1 MARVY
6 DKFQLVPPAPEDVVY
21 WGRLEIGL
29 ARMTAETPSN
39 PPSNRVRSLSIG
51 QMTFGSFMLVLAVIV
66 VTGAASVIA
75 IRHIGQT
82 FSELQRLQ
90 SVGDLAEDIDRRMNE
105 LRLAARDYVTNPGSQ
120 ATPIAEATTALAEVL
135 KKTRL
140 ELAPEQQDMI
150 DGVTERLATYRS
162 GIERISTLIDHR
174 ADLITRLPPL
184 RDRLDA
190 AIAEST
196 DTAVNAELFRFHNR
210 IATGLLARNPS
221 AAEVAAQGILALTI
235 PDRKLREAANNYAEA
250 AIAISIRERQIAE
263 IDKEVLGTE
272 GRLIQRV
279 TELLREVS
287 ARRGRVLSFEF
298 ARTLGEAKWQSI
310 VLGSMGVLI
319 GLFAAGLVVRR
330 TVRPLA
336 RIATSIRSI
345 AGGEKDVSIPAT
357 DVDNEIGDIARAA
370 EVFRQTLV
378 DADAARE
385 AAVRALAEQ
394 RQAEESYR
402 KLFESSV
409 DGIYVTTPSGDLLDA
424 NPALARIMGYT
435 TPQDLIA
442 AIGDIAETIYVHK
455 SAREEYQKL
464 MQRDGM
470 VREFEYQVRARD
482 GTVLWLSDSAGAVRN
497 EAGEI
502 IRYEGVVRDI
512 TDQKRAE
519 EAVSEGRRLL
529 QQVIDTVPAVI
540 NVKDRELRYVLM
552 NRYMAGIFGIEPQ
565 DAIGRTTGELMSRYG
580 AEKTDEHDRRVLAAG
595 RELGFY
601 EEEYKDSAGNMRQ
614 WLVNKLP
621 LLDAEG
627 EIENIVTVAL
637 DIGERKRGEQE
648 MRKARDAAE
657 LALRNLRET
666 QNSLIE
672 AEKLAALGRLVAGV
686 AHEVNNPVGISMTV
700 ASALERKTANFAA
713 EVARGDLRRSSLN
726 EYLETSRDASSQL
739 VANLNRAAELIQ
751 SFKQVAADRN
761 YSDKRTFDLGDLTE
775 QVVMSLRPGL
785 RKHNLALNVECQ
797 PNLSMNSYPGPY
809 GQVLTNLF
817 LNAVAHAFPDGRPGK
832 VDIRVRESGKDNVE
846 ILFSDDGV
854 GMSLDVR
861 RRAFDPFFTTRRDQG
876 GTGLG
881 LHIVYSIVTTRLGG
895 RLDLDSEPGGGTR
908 IQIILPR
915 VAPVEMAAE

>member
-1 MARVY
+1 MS
-6 DKFQLVPPAPEDVVY
+6 
-21 WGRLEIGL
+21 
-29 ARMTAETPSN
+29 AESPSN
-39 PPSNRVRSLSIG
+39 LPKTRSFAFSIG
-51 QMTFGSFMLVLAVIV
+51 QLTFGSILLVLAVIII
-66 VTGAASVIA
+66 TSAASVIA
-75 IRHIGQT
+75 IRHIDQT
-82 FSELQRLQ
+82 FGELQRLQ

-105 LRLAARDYVTNPGSQ
+105 LRLAARDFVTDPGTQSMQ
-120 ATPIAEATTALAEVL
+120 VAEAATALSEVL

-140 ELAPEQQDMI
+140 EIAPEQQDMI
-150 DGVTERLATYRS
+150 DGVTERLTTYRN
-162 GIERISTLIDHR
+162 GIERISSLINRR
-174 ADLITRLPPL
+174 ADLIAGLPPL
-184 RDRLDA
+184 REKFDSAVADSPDPILT
-190 AIAEST
+190 ST
-196 DTAVNAELFRFHNR
+196 LFQTQSR
-210 IATGLLARNPS
+210 IASALLARNPA
-221 AAEVAAQGILALTI
+221 AAEVAAQSMRAQPISDPNMRRAV
-235 PDRKLREAANNYAEA
+235 DDYAEA
-250 AIAISIRERQIAE
+250 IIAIAIRERQIAD

-279 TELLREVS
+279 TELLRQVS
-287 ARRGRVLSFEF
+287 EQRGHVLSRDF
-298 ARTLGEAKWQSI
+298 ARTLAEAKWQSI
-310 VLGSMGVLI
+310 VLGTAGVII
-319 GLFAAGLVVRR
+319 GLFAALLVVRR

-336 RIATSIRSI
+336 AIAASIRAV
-345 AGGEKDVSIPAT
+345 AGGETNANIPAV

-385 AAVRALAEQ
+385 AAVKALAEQ
-394 RQAEESYR
+394 RLAEESYR

-409 DGIYVTTPSGDLLDA
+409 DGIYVTTPGGDLLDA
-424 NPALARIMGYT
+424 NPALARMMGYA
-435 TPQDLIA
+435 TPKDLINGL
-442 AIGDIAETIYVHK
+442 GDVATSVYLHP
-455 SAREEYQKL
+455 SAREQYQFL
-464 MQRDGM
+464 MRRDGM

-482 GTVLWLSDSAGAVRN
+482 GAILWLSDSASAVRN
-497 EAGEI
+497 ERGEI
-502 IRYEGVVRDI
+502 ARYEGVVRDI

-519 EAVSEGRRLL
+519 DAIAEGRRLL

-540 NVKDRELRYVLM
+540 NVKDKDLRYVLM

-565 DAIGRTTGELMSRYG
+565 DAIGRTTADLMSRYG
-580 AEKTDEHDRRVLAAG
+580 AAKTDEHDKRVLAGG

-657 LALRNLRET
+657 AALRNLRET

-672 AEKLAALGRLVAGV
+672 AEKLAALGRLVAGI
-686 AHEVNNPVGISMTV
+686 AHEVNNPVGISLTV
-700 ASALERKTANFAA
+700 ASALERKTALFAG
-713 EVARGDLRRSSLN
+713 EVERGNLRRSSLTD
-726 EYLETSRDASSQL
+726 YLETSRDASAQL
-739 VANLNRAAELIQ
+739 VANLNRAAELIT

-761 YSDKRTFDLGDLTE
+761 YSDQRVFDLGDLTE

-785 RKHNLALNVECQ
+785 RKHNLTLNVECQ

-817 LNAVAHAFPDGRPGK
+817 LNAVAHAFPDGKSGT
-832 VDIRVRESGKDNVE
+832 VDIQVRASGKDNVE
-846 ILFSDDGV
+846 IIFSDNGV
-854 GMSLDVR
+854 GMTLDVR

-908 IQIILPR
+908 IQMILPR
-915 VAPVEMAAE
+915 VAPLEQAAE